1 MSFNVNRQLNTFL
14 FLLLMLT
21 GCVVEA
27 VDSLLAQE
35 AGSPVSS
42 VVKLPGP
49 LVDTDWLEKNLH
61 AVKILDV
68 REDIES
74 FTRKAVLVRK
84 RFTGDLKLRRMGAHV
99 PGAVLVDYLNI
110 RTSKEIDG
118 RSVRRMLPGKT
129 EFEELMQSWGI
140 NVSDAIVI
148 MSPGVSNGDMTLA
161 TRLYWQIKYFGH
173 DHVAILDGGV
183 LQWLL
188 EEKTASINVS
198 APEKG
203 NWLATD
209 ERAAILANS
218 DDVVIAMRD
227 NNAQLVDTRSLG
239 FYLGAIKQPYVRKK
253 GHIPGAK
260 IFPNELLTS
269 SGSAVYFTEV
279 EDIRLMAKELG
290 IDVNANIISYC
301 NSGQLASAS
310 WFVFSELL
318 GNKNV
323 KLYDGS
329 MHQWALEKRPVE
341 KMKME

>member
-1 MSFNVNRQLNTFL
+1 MVFNLDLQVKSLFFL
-14 FLLLMLT
+14 ALMLASSI
-21 GCVVEA
+21 VA
-27 VDSLLAQE
+27 ALDSPALKEIDLA
-35 AGSPVSS
+35 AS
-42 VVKLPGP
+42 LPGP
-49 LVDTDWLEKNLH
+49 LVDTDWLEKNLQ

-118 RSVRRMLPGKT
+118 INVRRMLPEKA
-129 EFEELMQSWGI
+129 EFEELMQSWGLNNNDVI
-140 NVSDAIVI
+140 II
-148 MSPGVSNGDMTLA
+148 MSPGVSNGDVTLA

-173 DHVAILDGGV
+173 DRVAILDGGV

-188 EEKTASINVS
+188 EEKSASIKS
-198 APEKG
+198 SEPERG
-203 NWLATD
+203 GWLASD
-209 ERAAILANS
+209 ARASILASS
-218 DDVVIAMRD
+218 DDVAKAIHDV
-227 NNAQLVDTRSLG
+227 NTQLVDTRSLG
-239 FYLGAIKQPYVRKK
+239 FYLGSIKQSYVRKK
-253 GHIPGAK
+253 GHIPSAK

-269 SGSAVYFTEV
+269 AGSAVYFTDV
-279 EDIRLMAKELG
+279 EDIQQMTKELG
-290 IDVNANIISYC
+290 INTSANIITYC

-310 WFVFSELL
+310 WFVFSELI